1 MVFYFVEYT
10 IRVFFRLYSNLVD
23 TWLVS
28 RYGEFIIQIAVVLQV
43 KLTLDRSANDWFE
56 AIKYSA

>member
-10 IRVFFRLYSNLVD
+10 IRVFVRLYSNLVD